1 MILLNTLDV
10 QLLTPGF
17 HFSKTICETT
27 LFPLCPSFN
36 RSEVNDSSSV
46 VQPSSSCNYCRGKHS
61 TDGRFY
67 NFSTLR
73 IRYYAYS
80 AFYDDRPS
88 LLSSPVIRI
97 IAITDNVGHVPNAKL
112 HCILYH
118 SGGTKRVVMETN
130 PKGCGPGYPFN
141 GRGADPYVYT
151 CPTEGIVPHSLSVVG
166 MGSDHVS
173 SCMPVEFPLK
183 PKLQKDFVVCVPV
196 SYGNINPYRIIEW
209 LEIQKIMGVNLIRVY
224 DLYLSEPAL
233 KVLRHYQQEGFV
245 QVRKMDRPYPHE
257 PPKHILE
264 LAISLNDCLY
274 RHMYEFKRTVTN
286 DFDEFIKPLK
296 HDNLQQLIGYL
307 EGSSEFNQS
316 TNYIFRNTYF
326 FLEVPPDANMS
337 SRFTILRYRKK
348 ASVSEMRHRVK
359 PIILTM
365 SCTHVYSHLCL
376 GATANYSSRE
386 PVLSVP
392 PELAVTQHYR
402 ACPLGGPACKA
413 AMNTTKQDDTLLA
426 YKDRITDALRTKA
439 IAIMGNTSVDF

>member
-1 MILLNTLDV
+1 M
-10 QLLTPGF
+10 
-17 HFSKTICETT
+17 
-27 LFPLCPSFN
+27 FPLCPAFN
-36 RSEVNDSSSV
+36 RSQVNDSSSV
-46 VQPSSSCNYCRGKHS
+46 VQPSSSCSYCRGRHP

-67 NFSTLR
+67 NFSTLHF
-73 IRYYAYS
+73 RYYAYS

-97 IAITDNVGHVPNAKL
+97 IAISDNAGYVPNAKL

-118 SGGTKRVVMETN
+118 SGGTTRVVMETN
-130 PKGCGPGYPFN
+130 PKGGGPGYLFN
-141 GRGADPYVYT
+141 GGHADPYVFT

-173 SCMPVEFPLK
+173 SCMPVEFPVK
-183 PKLQKDFVVCVPV
+183 PNLQKDFVVCVPI
-196 SYGNINPYRIIEW
+196 SYGDVNPYRIIEW
-209 LEIQKIMGVNLIRVY
+209 LEMQKILGVNLVRVY
-224 DLYLSEPAL
+224 DLYLGEPAL

-257 PPKHILE
+257 HHLHILE
-264 LAISLNDCLY
+264 LATSLNDCLY

-307 EGSSEFNQS
+307 ERSREFNMS
-316 TNYIFRNTYF
+316 TNYVFRNTYF
-326 FLEVPPDANMS
+326 FFDVQPDANIS
-337 SRFTILRYRKK
+337 SHFTILRYRKK
-348 ASVSEMRHRVK
+348 ASVSEMWHRVK

-376 GATANYSSRE
+376 GATANYSNRE
-386 PVLSVP
+386 LVLSIP

-402 ACPLGGPACKA
+402 SCPLGGACA
-413 AMNTTKQDDTLLA
+413 AAINTTEQDDTILA